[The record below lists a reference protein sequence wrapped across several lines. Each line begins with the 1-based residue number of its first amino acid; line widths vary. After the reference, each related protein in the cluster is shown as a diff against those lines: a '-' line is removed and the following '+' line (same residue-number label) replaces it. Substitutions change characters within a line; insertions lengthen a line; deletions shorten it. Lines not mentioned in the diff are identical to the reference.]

1 MPLNVMLHDSVIPV
15 GVNANIR
22 FMGEAVIHYIAED
35 TMYVR
40 IAGDTMNHMIR
51 LRVIQPLTIV
61 NFRISRFRGW
71 QECEIAYN
79 TTSVLNNKTA
89 MLIHVADND
98 IL

>member
-51 LRVIQPLTIV
+51 PSTMPSRVGIAINFIIFSQILLIQ
-61 NFRISRFRGW
+61 R
-71 QECEIAYN
+71 AK
-79 TTSVLNNKTA
+79 VLIIPHFFVY
-89 MLIHVADND
+89 LQPYFG
-98 IL
+98 